1 MLVGRKEL
9 PWEGGG
15 CLERPGLG
23 AARLANQTPRRGRQG
38 MRLAAGLWG
47 AMESQRAQLGGSHS
61 TAPIN
66 LLIVHV
72 GLRFPDVPIFL
83 DKLELYICM

>member
-1 MLVGRKEL
+1 
-9 PWEGGG
+9 
-15 CLERPGLG
+15 
-23 AARLANQTPRRGRQG
+23 

-47 AMESQRAQLGGSHS
+47 AMESQRAQLRGSHS